1 MRLPFLIFA
10 VLLVFGCTAPSAEQL
25 PEKPTYER
33 VVFEGATPTDEERA
47 ACEDV
52 GGTIEMAGR
61 LGWQRCL
68 QTFSDGGETCSDTSD
83 CIGKCLKDGNFSDVG
98 APAMGKCAPNDNP
111 FGCYQEIIDGVTVS
125 GICVD

>member
-1 MRLPFLIFA
+1 MRLPVLILAALFISS
-10 VLLVFGCTAPSAEQL
+10 CTTPSAEQRS
-25 PEKPTYER
+25 EKPTYER
-33 VVFEGATPTDEERA
+33 IVFAGETPTDEERA
-47 ACEDV
+47 TCEAV

-83 CIGKCLKDGNFSDVG
+83 CMGKCLKDGNFADVG
-98 APAMGKCAPNDNP
+98 APATGKCAPNDNP
-111 FGCYQEIIDGVTVS
+111 FGCYQEIIDGVAVS